1 MSCTSMMLLPAESVV
16 LMPEDLRWNLISTKL
31 GVIVFAAD
39 ARKVLD
45 LASHDR
51 CWSCHI
57 RTGYFD
63 VRINWIGNIKAD
75 KTLWNQYDFV
85 FFDLNKSN
93 LIGQTCY
100 IFVLSTTADTPAR
113 LPMLPNP
120 WSRECRCIA
129 FFFHKCTSSLPGKH
143 KCVRGLHVCTW
154 ESERGQNAQLR
165 NRWRRLHFHAYNT
178 FRLTLSN
185 MQMLGLLPILK
196 VQSKSNP

>member
-39 ARKVLD
+39 AQKVLD

-120 WSRECRCIA
+120 WSRECGCIA
-129 FFFHKCTSSLPGKH
+129 FFSTNAHHLSQESIKAWGACTSVRERVREGKTPN
-143 KCVRGLHVCTW
+143 CAIDDAAYIFMPTILLG
-154 ESERGQNAQLR
+154 S
-165 NRWRRLHFHAYNT
+165 HFQTCKFWGFYP
-178 FRLTLSN
+178 F
-185 MQMLGLLPILK
+185 
-196 VQSKSNP
+196 

>member
-39 ARKVLD
+39 AQKVLD

-75 KTLWNQYDFV
+75 KTLWNQFDFV
-85 FFDLNKSN
+85 FFDLKKSN

-100 IFVLSTTADTPAR
+100 IFVLSATADTP
-113 LPMLPNP
+113 PMLSNP
-120 WSRECRCIA
+120 WSRECGCIA
-129 FFFHKCTSSLPGKH
+129 YFPQMHTFSLPGKH
-143 KCVRGLHVCTW
+143 KSVRGLHVCTW
-154 ESERGQNAQLR
+154 ESEWEGKTPNCAIDDAAYIFMPTIL
-165 NRWRRLHFHAYNT
+165 LGSHFQTCKFWGFYQ
-178 FRLTLSN
+178 F
-185 MQMLGLLPILK
+185 
-196 VQSKSNP
+196 

>member
-39 ARKVLD
+39 AQKVLD
-45 LASHDR
+45 LASQDR

-75 KTLWNQYDFV
+75 KTLWNQYNFV
-85 FFDLNKSN
+85 FFDLKRSN
-93 LIGQTCY
+93 LNGQICY
-100 IFVLSTTADTPAR
+100 IFVLSATAEPPAPPR
-113 LPMLPNP
+113 PPHVVKSMITRM
-120 WSRECRCIA
+120 WVYCV
-129 FFFHKCTSSLPGKH
+129 FFHKCTSSLPGKH
-143 KCVRGLHVCTW
+143 KSVRGLHVCTW

-185 MQMLGLLPILK
+185 MQILK